1 MVLAGVCGLPLNLS
15 GACDA
20 LQMSEDKGKMKEGKA
35 LINYF
40 CKPCKPT
47 KVNGGRTRNLPEHDP
62 ERWALFKEYN
72 ARDVDSE
79 GAIRQRLIRYRPD
92 PVEHRF
98 WCLDAKINE
107 KGVRYDPVLA
117 QSAIRMDEE
126 NKARLIAEAIELTGV
141 KNPKSN
147 AQVKAWLQEQ
157 EGIEVAS
164 LNKKVVAD
172 VVGQLTKEDTIRF
185 MQLRA
190 DISKSSVSKYAAMV
204 RSASPADDHIRGCTQ
219 FYGATRTGRF
229 AGRIVQ
235 FQNLP
240 QNHIPDLA
248 LARSLVRTC
257 DTETVEL
264 LYDGISD
271 TLSQLIRTALVPD
284 PGQRF
289 IVSDFSAI
297 EARVIAW
304 FAGEQWRIET
314 FENGGDIYCTSAS
327 QIYGVPVVKH
337 GENGH
342 LRQKGKVAELACIA
356 EGELVLTDKGLFPI
370 VDVTKDMK
378 VWDGREWVSHEGV
391 VFRGY
396 REVIAYDGLT
406 ATPDHLVWIE
416 GQSEPIHFGVAASCG
431 ARLLQTGDGRRA
443 IRLGEN
449 HQPGEALEREL
460 EPLHGADAVYGLRSY
475 PVDEPGKSQTRSV
488 QGLPELLRASS
499 SVSKVA
505 GQANG
510 RSETALHKPE
520 GPRVQEL
527 WGEGSRVP
535 VPVSERGLPVCD
547 GGYGAAGSESGDR
560 PHQYERPLRAG
571 EPSIR
576 YAPGQPKEQAEHRSV
591 GVGPAVLAVCPNRGH
606 SEAVGGSDQR
616 ADYSGSR
623 NRGVREAEELARY
636 SGKVAV
642 YDIRNAGP
650 RHRFTVSGRLV
661 HNCGYGGGVNAM
673 KAFDT
678 DKLLTDEE
686 MAEIVARWRDASP
699 KIVRLW
705 KALENA
711 AIKAITRKT
720 SAVSSLGNV
729 RFDYEN
735 GILWMNLPS
744 GRRIAYWDAQY
755 APSKWKKGQRTISYM
770 GLNDKKKWG
779 RIETWGGKLTEN
791 LVQATAR
798 DCLRDKMLALDA
810 AGFDIRFH
818 VHDEVV
824 VTEPVDGKTLEQMN
838 AIMNEPLPWAPG
850 LPLRG
855 DGYYC
860 DFYQKD

>member
-1 MVLAGVCGLPLNLS
+1 MCTEKRTLGIDIETYSDLDITKVGSFRYIDSPEFEVLLFAYSWDGAPAVAVDLWSGEEIPQDVLTAMWDENVIKTGWNNAFERYALWKHFGRYLPPEQWEDTMILAGVCGLPLSLS

-20 LQMSEDKGKMKEGKA
+20 LQMSEDEGKMKEGKA

-47 KVNGGRTRNLPEHDP
+47 KVNGGRTRNLPTDDP
-62 ERWALFKEYN
+62 ERWARFIQYN

-79 GAIRQRLIRYRPD
+79 GDIRKRLIRYRPD

-117 QSAIRMDEE
+117 KSAIRMDEE
-126 NKARLIAEAIELTGV
+126 NKARLIAEAIELTGMQ
-141 KNPKSN
+141 NPKST
-147 AQVKAWLQEQ
+147 AQVKAWLREQ

-185 MQLRA
+185 MQLRT

-204 RSASPADDHIRGCTQ
+204 RSASPVDDHIRGCTQ

-284 PGQRF
+284 PGQHF

-304 FAGEQWRIET
+304 FAGEEWRIET

-342 LRQKGKVAELACIA
+342 LRQKGKVAELAC
-356 EGELVLTDKGLFPI
+356 
-370 VDVTKDMK
+370 
-378 VWDGREWVSHEGV
+378 
-391 VFRGY
+391 
-396 REVIAYDGLT
+396 
-406 ATPDHLVWIE
+406 
-416 GQSEPIHFGVAASCG
+416 
-431 ARLLQTGDGRRA
+431 
-443 IRLGEN
+443 
-449 HQPGEALEREL
+449 
-460 EPLHGADAVYGLRSY
+460 
-475 PVDEPGKSQTRSV
+475 
-488 QGLPELLRASS
+488 
-499 SVSKVA
+499 
-505 GQANG
+505 
-510 RSETALHKPE
+510 
-520 GPRVQEL
+520 
-527 WGEGSRVP
+527 
-535 VPVSERGLPVCD
+535 
-547 GGYGAAGSESGDR
+547 
-560 PHQYERPLRAG
+560 
-571 EPSIR
+571 
-576 YAPGQPKEQAEHRSV
+576 
-591 GVGPAVLAVCPNRGH
+591 
-606 SEAVGGSDQR
+606 
-616 ADYSGSR
+616 
-623 NRGVREAEELARY
+623 
-636 SGKVAV
+636 
-642 YDIRNAGP
+642 
-650 RHRFTVSGRLV
+650 
-661 HNCGYGGGVNAM
+661 GYGGGVNAM

-686 MAEIVARWRDASP
+686 MAEIVAMWRDASP
-699 KIVRLW
+699 KIVKLW

-711 AIKAITRKT
+711 AIKSITRKT

-798 DCLRDKMLALDA
+798 DCLRDKMLGLDA